1 MAESPTKARI
11 VLTTVASA
19 GEASRIGRALVS
31 ERLVAC
37 ATILPSVESIY
48 EWQGKTELATETL
61 MLLKTD
67 TERIPA
73 LEARLHALHSYET
86 PEFLVLPVEAGSVSY
101 LNWMQ
106 SVLGDPVA
114 E

>member
-1 MAESPTKARI
+1 VAESPTNARI

-86 PEFLVLPVEAGSVSY
+86 PEFLVLPVEAGSTGY

-106 SVLGDPVA
+106 SVLGGRMA

>member
-1 MAESPTKARI
+1 
-11 VLTTVASA
+11 
-19 GEASRIGRALVS
+19 
-31 ERLVAC
+31 VAC

-86 PEFLVLPVEAGSVSY
+86 PEFLVLPVEAGSTGY

-106 SVLGDPVA
+106 SVLGGRVA

>member
-1 MAESPTKARI
+1 VAESPTTARI

-19 GEASRIGRALVS
+19 GEASRIGRVLVS
-31 ERLVAC
+31 ERLAAC
-37 ATILPSVESIY
+37 VTVIPSVESIY
-48 EWQGKTELATETL
+48 EWQGKTEVATETL

-67 TERIPA
+67 AARIPA
-73 LEARLHALHSYET
+73 LELRLHELHSYET

-106 SVLGDPVA
+106 SVLGDRVA